1 MRFHHAADAD
11 ETCAAIRKLSDYLGE
26 RLKEQRL
33 RGQTIALILWP
44 NRTVHRDTR
53 KLMMGEEGEEM
64 AVTSAEETLGGQ
76 MMLTRHTDD
85 ADVIAQH
92 GLMLF
97 AHYHQPAN
105 RYLQVQ
111 LRIGDII
118 TTIPCLL
125 PTTSTGT
132 RQSNP
137 QVGKLEG

>member
-1 MRFHHAADAD
+1 
-11 ETCAAIRKLSDYLGE
+11 
-26 RLKEQRL
+26 
-33 RGQTIALILWP
+33 
-44 NRTVHRDTR
+44 
-53 KLMMGEEGEEM
+53 MMGEEGEEM

-85 ADVIAQH
+85 DDVIAQH

-118 TTIPCLL
+118 TTIPTYY
-125 PTTSTGT
+125 PPPART
-132 RQSNP
+132 R
-137 QVGKLEG
+137 GKATRKLGG